1 MGMTI
6 KRTEI
11 LHCIQDDNQSMK
23 ILFSG
28 GGTLGPVVPLL
39 AIAEIYKKHDPQ
51 AKFVWVGTEYGP
63 EKELV
68 EQYQI
73 PYFTIISGKLRR
85 YISLWNFFDI
95 FKIIFG
101 FFQSLI
107 LLWQENPDLLIT
119 AGGFVSVP
127 LHFAA
132 FALGIPTWVH
142 QQDAQVGLAN
152 RLMSYPARKITTAL
166 REVQSSFLPPRGGT
180 PPWRWPEKKTEW
192 IGNPVRDLSV
202 ANAIDSRKK
211 FNIPDAAPVIL
222 AMGGGTGSARINQL
236 VMEAVSA
243 WPREYHVIHLV
254 GKERP
259 RELQEN
265 AAKVFPNYH
274 VYQFLKEEIKDAYA
288 IADVVITRAGF
299 ATLTELAALG
309 KPAILLPMSHTHQE
323 VNAKLLADHQAAI
336 IMDERMADG
345 LKLART
351 VIDLIAYP
359 ETRQYLGERLRTVLP
374 PAKPA
379 KIIEIINEIYSK

>member
-1 MGMTI
+1 
-6 KRTEI
+6 
-11 LHCIQDDNQSMK
+11 MK
-23 ILFSG
+23 ILLSG

-39 AIAEIYKKHDPQ
+39 AIAEIYKKHDLQ
-51 AKFVWVGTEYGP
+51 AEFMWVGTENGP

-85 YISLWNFFDI
+85 YISLWNFFDV

-101 FFQSLI
+101 FFQSLF
-107 LLWQENPDLLIT
+107 LLWQEKPDLLIT
-119 AGGFVSVP
+119 AGGFISAP

-132 FALGIPTWVH
+132 FAFGIPAWVH
-142 QQDAQVGLAN
+142 QQDFQAGLAN

-166 REVQSSFLPPRGGT
+166 RETQKYFS
-180 PPWRWPEKKTEW
+180 EKKTEW

-202 ANAIDSRKK
+202 KNINESRKK
-211 FNIPDAAPVIL
+211 FNIPDGPPVIL
-222 AMGGGTGSARINQL
+222 AMGGGTGSTRVNQL
-236 VMEAVSA
+236 VIEALSV

-274 VYQFLKEEIKDAYA
+274 VYQFLKEDIKDAYA

-299 ATLTELAALG
+299 ATITELAALG

-323 VNAKLLADHQAAI
+323 VNAGLLAGQQAAI
-336 IMDERMADG
+336 VMDERMADG
-345 LKLART
+345 LKLARI
-351 VIDLIAYP
+351 VIDLMAYP

-374 PAKPA
+374 PAKPE
-379 KIIEIINEIYSK
+379 KIIEIIESCAPRDLNP

>member
-1 MGMTI
+1 M
-6 KRTEI
+6 
-11 LHCIQDDNQSMK
+11 
-23 ILFSG
+23 
-28 GGTLGPVVPLL
+28 GPVVPLL

-51 AKFVWVGTEYGP
+51 AEFMWVGTEFGP

-68 EQYQI
+68 EQYKI

-85 YISLWNFFDI
+85 YISLWNFFDVI
-95 FKIIFG
+95 KIMVG
-101 FFQSLI
+101 FFQSLF
-107 LLWQENPDLLIT
+107 LLWYEKPDLLVT

-132 FALGIPTWVH
+132 GALGIPTWVH
-142 QQDAQVGLAN
+142 QQDFQAGLAN
-152 RLMSYPARKITTAL
+152 KLMSYPARKITTAL
-166 REVQSSFLPPRGGT
+166 RETQKYFN
-180 PPWRWPEKKTEW
+180 EKKTEW

-202 ANAIDSRKK
+202 VSIDESRKK
-211 FNIPDAAPVIL
+211 FNIPDGAPVIL

-236 VMEAVSA
+236 VIEALSA
-243 WPREYHVIHLV
+243 WPREYHIIHLV

-265 AAKVFPNYH
+265 AAKVFSNYH

-299 ATLTELAALG
+299 ATITELAALG

-323 VNAKLLADHQAAI
+323 VNAKLLADHQAAVV
-336 IMDERMADG
+336 MDERMADG

-351 VIDLIAYP
+351 VMDLIAYP

-374 PAKPA
+374 PAKPE
-379 KIIEIINEIYSK
+379 KIIEIIKDLYSK

>member
-1 MGMTI
+1 
-6 KRTEI
+6 
-11 LHCIQDDNQSMK
+11 MK

-51 AKFVWVGTEYGP
+51 TEFMWVGTEFGP

-68 EQYQI
+68 AQYQI
-73 PYFTIISGKLRR
+73 PFFTIISGKLRR

-95 FKIIFG
+95 IKIIVG
-101 FFQSLI
+101 FFQSLF
-107 LLWQENPDLLIT
+107 LLWQAKPDLLVT

-142 QQDAQVGLAN
+142 QQDFEAGLAN

-166 REVQSSFLPPRGGT
+166 RETQKYFK
-180 PPWRWPEKKTEW
+180 EEKTEW

-202 ANAIDSRKK
+202 ANINESRKK
-211 FNIPDAAPVIL
+211 FNIPDGAPVIL
-222 AMGGGTGSARINQL
+222 AMGGGTGSVRINQL
-236 VMEAVSA
+236 VIEALSA
-243 WPREYHVIHLV
+243 WPRNYHVIHLV
-254 GKERP
+254 GRERP
-259 RELQEN
+259 CELQEN

-299 ATLTELAALG
+299 ATLTELVALG

-323 VNAKLLADHQAAI
+323 VNAKLLADYQAAVV
-336 IMDERMADG
+336 MDERMADG

-351 VIDLIAYP
+351 VVDLIAYP
-359 ETRQYLGERLRTVLP
+359 ETRQYLGARLRVVLP

-379 KIIEIINEIYSK
+379 KIIEIINNIYSK

>member
-1 MGMTI
+1 
-6 KRTEI
+6 
-11 LHCIQDDNQSMK
+11 MK
-23 ILFSG
+23 IMFSG
-28 GGTLGPVVPLL
+28 GGTLGPVAPLL

-51 AKFVWVGTEYGP
+51 AEFMWVGTEHGP

-68 EQYQI
+68 QQYLI
-73 PYFTIISGKLRR
+73 PFFAIISGKLRR
-85 YISLWNFFDI
+85 YISLRNFFDI

-101 FFQSLI
+101 FFQSLF

-119 AGGFVSVP
+119 AGGFVSVS
-127 LHFAA
+127 LHLAA

-142 QQDAQVGLAN
+142 QQDFEAGLAN
-152 RLMSYPARKITTAL
+152 KIMARTAKKITTAL
-166 REVQSSFLPPRGGT
+166 RETQAQFA
-180 PPWRWPEKKTEW
+180 EKKTEW

-202 ANAIDSRKK
+202 KNINESRKK
-211 FNIPDAAPVIL
+211 FNIPDGAPVIL
-222 AMGGGTGSARINQL
+222 AMGGGTGSARINSL
-236 VMEAVSA
+236 VIEALSA

-274 VYQFLKEEIKDAYA
+274 VYQFLKEDIKDAYA

-299 ATLTELAALG
+299 ATITELAALG

-323 VNAKLLADHQAAI
+323 VNAKLLSDHQAAVV
-336 IMDERMADG
+336 MDERMADG

-351 VIDLIAYP
+351 VVDLIAYP
-359 ETRQYLGERLRTVLP
+359 ETRQYLGARLRTVLP